1 MKKRDVLII
10 FAAVGVLLAVMWDPF
25 IGPFVHRERSRT
37 EVRALYDALAP
48 GMPRDAVAK
57 LLDGKSYPHLTI
69 RHVSAQLWL
78 AEAPYEF
85 GAGNWIVVIEF
96 QGERTGAIRVRT
108 ADGLH
113 IHPNEAPL
121 DRVLPDSARP
131 DEKS

>member
-1 MKKRDVLII
+1 MKKRDLLIGC
-10 FAAVGVLLAVMWDPF
+10 AAVGVLAALMWDPF

-37 EVRALYDALAP
+37 EIRALYGALAP
-48 GMPRDAVAK
+48 GMARDAVAN
-57 LLDGKSYPHLTI
+57 LLEGTNYPHLTI
-69 RHVSAQLWL
+69 RRVSTELWL

-96 QGERTGAIRVRT
+96 QDERARAVRVRT

-113 IHPNEAPL
+113 IHPKEAPP
-121 DRVLPDSARP
+121 DRVLPDFARP